1 MLELKGITKDYPAGD
16 SVVHALKGIS
26 VTFRDQEF
34 VSILGQ
40 SGCGKTTLLNIIG
53 GLDQYTRGDLVIN
66 GRSTKSY
73 LDRDWDTYRNHS
85 VGFVF
90 QSYNLIPHQSV
101 IANVEMALLLS
112 GAPKAERRQRAEEA
126 LAQVGLAEH
135 MHKRPNQLSGG
146 QMQRVAIARAIVNDP
161 EIILADEPTGA
172 LDTDTS
178 VEVMEIL
185 KRLSRDRLVIMVTHN
200 PQLAEEY
207 SDRIVRISDGVLI
220 SDSNPV
226 DSQVEYLTE
235 EQIQEH
241 AVADAR
247 KGKRGM
253 SYLSAIMLSFNNLMT
268 KKGRTFLTAFA
279 GSIGIIGIALILS
292 LSDGA
297 QNYIAETEESTMG
310 DYPLTIQETSIDIAS
325 MMTSMMG
332 TAGEAASENTSGE
345 VESKDLVTD
354 MVTSVADGANENDME
369 AIKKWLDSNPGDI
382 NDYVTAIE
390 YSYDTPLNVYKS
402 DTSDGPVQVNPATVM
417 DSLGFSTSGSTQT
430 EMMSSMSGTSG
441 SSYDVWT
448 ALLPNRE
455 LWDRDYDIVAG
466 RMPESWNEVVI
477 YVDRNDRISD
487 YTLYALGL
495 LDQSDLRG
503 LMADVIA
510 GKRVEEVEQTS
521 YTYDE
526 LMDLAFKLV
535 PESSKYAE
543 QDDGTWLD
551 MEDDGAYMTDVVNNA
566 EEVRVVGIVR
576 PSEDNDS
583 GSNWGAVLYTPELM
597 EHMVGLV
604 NDSAVVAAQ
613 QDNPSTDIF
622 TGMPFQDSSTD
633 ELTMEGIEALISQ
646 MPAEQ
651 GAQLQ
656 VYVDQLRGEGLSDEE
671 IASAFSRQMS
681 QQTDN
686 ATYDGN
692 LEKLGVADLD
702 DPYSINIYPND
713 FEAKEHVDNL
723 IAEYNDDIAA
733 SGEGTEIQ
741 YTDIVGTLMSSVT
754 DIVNAI
760 TYILIAFVA
769 ISLVVSSI
777 MIGIITY
784 ISVLERTKEIGILRA
799 IGASKRDVSRI
810 FTAETFIIGFV
821 SGVLGIAVTVLLD
834 IPANMIIEQVAGVAD
849 LAAVPVGAGIALVL
863 ISVVL
868 SLVAGVAPSRMAAKK
883 DPVTALRTE

>member
-1 MLELKGITKDYPAGD
+1 MLELKNITKDYPSGD
-16 SVVHALKGIS
+16 TVVHALKGIS

-34 VSILGQ
+34 VSVLGQ

-112 GAPKAERRQRAEEA
+112 GAPKAERRRRAEEA
-126 LAQVGLAEH
+126 LAQVGLAEQ
-135 MHKRPNQLSGG
+135 MNKKPNQLSGG

-185 KRLSRDRLVIMVTHN
+185 KKLSRDRLVIMVTHN

-207 SDRIVRISDGVLI
+207 SDRIVRIKDGLLTSDT
-220 SDSNPV
+220 NPV
-226 DSQVEYLTE
+226 DPATEFLTE
-235 EQIQEH
+235 EQIQSH

-253 SYLSAIMLSFNNLMT
+253 SYLSAISLSFTNLMT

-332 TAGEAASENTSGE
+332 TAGEAAEENTSGD
-345 VESKDLVTD
+345 VVSKDLVTD
-354 MVTSVADGANENDME
+354 MVTGVADGANENDMR
-369 AIKKWLDSNPGDI
+369 AIKEWLDSNPGDI
-382 NDYVTAIE
+382 NDYVTSIE
-390 YSYDTPLNVYKS
+390 YTYDTPLNVYKA
-402 DTSDGPVQVNPATVM
+402 DTSKGAVQVNPATVM
-417 DSLGFSTSGSTQT
+417 DALGISMGSTQT
-430 EMMSSMSGTSG
+430 EMMSTMSGTSG

-448 ALLPNRE
+448 ELLPNRD
-455 LWDRDYDIVAG
+455 LWERDYDVVAG
-466 RMPESWNEVVI
+466 RMPESWDEVVI

-495 LDQSDLRG
+495 LDQADLRG
-503 LMADVIA
+503 MMADVIA
-510 GKRVEEVEQTS
+510 GKEVDEVEQTS

-526 LMDLAFKLV
+526 LMDLTFKLV

-543 QDDGTWLD
+543 QDDGTWKD
-551 MEDDGAYMTDVVNNA
+551 MTDDENYLRDVVDGA

-576 PSEDNDS
+576 PSEDSDV

-597 EHMVGLV
+597 EHLVGIV
-604 NDSAVVAAQ
+604 NDSAAVAAQ
-613 QDNPSTDIF
+613 KDNPGTDIF
-622 TGMPFQDSSTD
+622 TDMPFSDSSSD
-633 ELTMEGIEALISQ
+633 ELTMEGIDALIAQ
-646 MPAEQ
+646 MPADQ
-651 GAQLQ
+651 AAQLQ
-656 VYVDQLRGEGLSDEE
+656 DYIDELRAEGLSDDE
-671 IASAFSRQMS
+671 IASAFSRQMA

-686 ATYDGN
+686 ATYEGN
-692 LEKLGVADLD
+692 LEKLGVSSMD
-702 DPYSINIYPND
+702 DPFTINIYPND
-713 FEAKEHVDNL
+713 FEAKEYIDNL
-723 IAEYNDDIAA
+723 IESYNDDIAA

-784 ISVLERTKEIGILRA
+784 ISVLERTKEIGILRS

-810 FTAETFIIGFV
+810 FTAETFIIGLV
-821 SGVLGIAVTVLLD
+821 SGVLGILVTVLLD
-834 IPANMIIEQVAGVAD
+834 IPVNMIIEQVADVAN
-849 LAAVPVGAGIALVL
+849 LAAVPVGAGIALVV

>member
-16 SVVHALKGIS
+16 TVVHALKGIS

-53 GLDQYTRGDLVIN
+53 GLDQYTRGDLIIN

-73 LDRDWDTYRNHS
+73 RDRDWDTYRNHS

-112 GAPKAERRQRAEEA
+112 GAPKAERRERAERA
-126 LAQVGLAEH
+126 LKQVGLADH

-172 LDTDTS
+172 LDTETS

-185 KRLSRDRLVIMVTHN
+185 KELSRDRLVIMVTHN

-207 SDRIVRISDGVLI
+207 SDRIVRIQDGLLT
-220 SDSNPV
+220 SDSHPV
-226 DSQVEYLTE
+226 DPAREHLTE
-235 EQIQEH
+235 EQIQAH

-253 SYLSAIMLSFNNLMT
+253 SYLSAIALSFNNLMT

-297 QNYIAETEESTMG
+297 QNYIADTEKSTMG
-310 DYPLTIQETSIDIAS
+310 SYPLTIQQTSMDMAS

-332 TAGEAASENTSGE
+332 MSEDATRENTSGE
-345 VESKDLVTD
+345 VESKDLVND
-354 MVTSVADGANENDME
+354 MVSSVANGATENDMV
-369 AIKKWLDSNPGDI
+369 AVKAWLDGNPGDI
-382 NDYVTAIE
+382 DNYVTDIQ
-390 YSYDTPLNVYKS
+390 YTYDTPLNIYKS
-402 DTSDGPVQVNPATVM
+402 DTSDGVVQVNPATVM
-417 DSLGFSTSGSTQT
+417 DSLGFSMSGSTQT
-430 EMMSSMSGTSG
+430 EMMSSMSGGSG
-441 SSYDVWT
+441 SAYDVWT
-448 ALLPNRE
+448 PLLSNKE
-455 LWDRDYDIVAG
+455 TWKRDYDVVAG
-466 RMPESWNEVVI
+466 RMPEDWNEVVV

-495 LDQSDLRG
+495 LDQDELRG
-503 LMADVIA
+503 MMSDVLA
-510 GKRVEEVEQTS
+510 GEKVESREMTS
-521 YTYDE
+521 YTYD
-526 LMDLAFKLV
+526 DLLNLTFKVL

-543 QDDGTWLD
+543 QDDGTWAD
-551 MEDDGAYMTDVVNNA
+551 MSDDAAYMEDEVDAA
-566 EEVRVVGIVR
+566 ETVRVVGIVR
-576 PSEDNDS
+576 PTEDNSS

-597 EHMVGLV
+597 EHMVEAV
-604 NDSAVVAAQ
+604 DESPVVAAQ
-613 QDNPSTDIF
+613 EDSPSTDIF
-622 TGMPFQDSSTD
+622 TGTPFSDDVDVNLS
-633 ELTMEGIEALISQ
+633 MEDIDQMIAQ
-646 MPAEQ
+646 MPAGQ
-651 GAQLQ
+651 GEQLQ
-656 VYVDQLRGEGLSDEE
+656 AYVDQMRDEGMSDEA

-681 QQTDN
+681 EQNDN

-692 LEKLGVADLD
+692 LEILGVADLD
-702 DPYSINIYPND
+702 APASIGIYPID
-713 FEAKEHVDNL
+713 FEAKEYIDNL
-723 IAEYNDDIAA
+723 IDDYNEQIRTD
-733 SGEGTEIQ
+733 GEGTEIQ
-741 YTDIVGTLMSSVT
+741 YTDIVGTMMSSVT

-784 ISVLERTKEIGILRA
+784 ISVLERTKEIGILRS

-821 SGVLGIAVTVLLD
+821 SGVLGIVVTVLLD
-834 IPANMIIEQVAGVAD
+834 IPVNMIIEQVAGVAN
-849 LAAVPVGAGIALVL
+849 LAAVPVAAGVGLVL